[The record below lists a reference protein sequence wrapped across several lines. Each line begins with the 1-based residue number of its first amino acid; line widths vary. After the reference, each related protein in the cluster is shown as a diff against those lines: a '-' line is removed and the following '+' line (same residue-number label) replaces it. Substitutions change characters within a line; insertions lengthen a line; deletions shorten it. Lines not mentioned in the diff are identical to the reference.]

1 MSELAYHMLELEI
14 ARKREDPRRV
24 APVLSSPYGSVL
36 DIGCG
41 AGQTLITSN
50 LKPTTFSCGV
60 DIDQEA
66 LALGARLSRR
76 IAFVRASG
84 ERLPFSDGSFE
95 VVISRVS
102 LPYMRLPAALRE
114 IVRVLKP
121 GGQVWFTLH
130 PISTSLR
137 DVARSL
143 KERNAKNLAHQLYV
157 IVNGLLFH
165 FTGRLFRSPFN
176 RAKCESFQTAHGIV
190 RAMRAAGFDQ
200 VRAERGRSLVVT
212 ASKQG

>member
-1 MSELAYHMLELEI
+1 MMFKRPFARATQTGFTFCSRSYGHKRYDEMSELAYHM
-14 ARKREDPRRV
+14 
-24 APVLSSPYGSVL
+24 
-36 DIGCG
+36 
-41 AGQTLITSN
+41 
-50 LKPTTFSCGV
+50 
-60 DIDQEA
+60 
-66 LALGARLSRR
+66 
-76 IAFVRASG
+76 
-84 ERLPFSDGSFE
+84 FSDGSFE

-114 IVRVLKP
+114 IVRVLRP

-130 PISTSLR
+130 PISTSLLG
-137 DVARSL
+137 VARSL

-157 IVNGLLFH
+157 IVNGLFFH

-176 RAKCESFQTAHGIV
+176 RAKCESFQTARGIV

-200 VRAERGRSLVVT
+200 VRAERGRFLVVT